1 MSGWYYADRN
11 REQHGPVSSDE
22 LVTHYRFGRVALDS
36 LVWREGMPQWQPLR
50 DFGDELGLNPAATDT
65 AGTPPPVPPVP
76 QSPPAVSPA
85 SQDRLLRTP
94 VAPVAKKGMSGGKIA
109 LIVAAVLLVPCVG
122 VGAILAA
129 ISLPAY
135 NDYTMR
141 AKVSQA
147 IAETGSLKL
156 QVETVRTGEG
166 RCPGNGE
173 DGIGTPESYAS
184 SYVTR
189 AIVGEFDDGTCGFE
203 LEFGNTGNTEIDGR
217 KLWWDM
223 GSDHSAWQ
231 CSSEIDDKWLPLD
244 CRG

>member
-22 LVTHYRFGRVALDS
+22 LVTHYRFGRIALDS
-36 LVWREGMPQWQPLR
+36 LVWRDGMAQWQPLR
-50 DFGDELGLNPAATDT
+50 DVADELGLNPAPADV
-65 AGTPPPVPPVP
+65 AGPPPVPSAAPSSTATVDH
-76 QSPPAVSPA
+76 
-85 SQDRLLRTP
+85 DRLLRTP
-94 VAPVAKKGMSGGKIA
+94 AAPAPKPRMSGGKIA
-109 LIVAAVLLVPCVG
+109 LIVAAVLLVPCLG
-122 VGAILAA
+122 IGAILAA
-129 ISLPAY
+129 ISIPTY
-135 NDYTMR
+135 NEYTLR

-147 IAETGSLKL
+147 IAETTALKL
-156 QVETVRTGEG
+156 QVEAIRSGEG

-173 DGIGTPESYAS
+173 DGIGTPESYAGT
-184 SYVTR
+184 YVTR
-189 AIVGEFDDGTCGFE
+189 ATVGEFDDGTCGFE

-223 GSDHSAWQ
+223 GSDHTEWQ

>member
-36 LVWREGMPQWQPLR
+36 LVWRDGLPQWQPLQ
-50 DFGDELGLNPAATDT
+50 DFAAELGLNSAPADV
-65 AGTPPPVPPVP
+65 AGPPPVPSAAP
-76 QSPPAVSPA
+76 SYTATA
-85 SQDRLLRTP
+85 DHDRLVRTP
-94 VAPVAKKGMSGGKIA
+94 AAPAPKPRMSGGKIA
-109 LIVAAVLLVPCVG
+109 MIVAAVLLVPCLG
-122 VGAILAA
+122 IGAILAA
-129 ISLPAY
+129 ISIPAY
-135 NDYTMR
+135 NDYTLR

-147 IAETGSLKL
+147 IAETTALKL
-156 QVETVRTGEG
+156 QVEAIRSGEG

-173 DGIGTPESYAS
+173 DGIGTPESYAGT
-184 SYVTR
+184 YVTR

-223 GSDHSAWQ
+223 GSDHTAWQ

>member
-22 LVTHYRFGRVALDS
+22 LVAHYRFGHVALDS
-36 LVWREGMPQWQPLR
+36 LVWREGMAQWQPLR
-50 DFGDELGLNPAATDT
+50 DVAEDLGLNTAPADV
-65 AGTPPPVPPVP
+65 AGPPPVP
-76 QSPPAVSPA
+76 SAAPPYTAA
-85 SQDRLLRTP
+85 ADHDRLLRAQA
-94 VAPVAKKGMSGGKIA
+94 APAPKPRMSGGKIA
-109 LIVAAVLLVPCVG
+109 LIVAAVLLVPCLG
-122 VGAILAA
+122 IGAILAA
-129 ISLPAY
+129 ISIPAY

-147 IAETGSLKL
+147 IAEHAALKL
-156 QVETVRTGEG
+156 QVEAIRTGEG

-184 SYVTR
+184 AYVTR
-189 AIVGEFDDGTCGFE
+189 ATVGEFDDGTCGFE
-203 LEFGNTGNTEIDGR
+203 LEFGNTGNTAIDGR

-223 GSDHSAWQ
+223 GSDNSEWH